1 MYIIGKYTTSDLMSD
16 LICDNYS
23 ILPVIHRFGIPIGF
37 ADKTIGEVCQENNVN
52 ADTFIEIV
60 NLLLRMNDNSYR
72 PTLDNLKVED
82 IVRYLK
88 VSHEYYI
95 NQKLPSIREKLVA
108 ILSDDKI
115 SKLILKYYDDY
126 IVQTQQHFFY
136 EEDNVFPYIESLS
149 DGNNSKDYYINQF
162 SEKHDHIEEP
172 LTEFKN
178 IIIKYYSG
186 GNSNEIIE
194 VIHDILSCANDL
206 SAHNQIEDRIL
217 VPLIRKIE
225 QQ

>member
-23 ILPVIHRFGIPIGF
+23 ILRVIDRYGIPIGF
-37 ADKTIGEVCQENNVN
+37 ADKTIEEVCQDNNVN
-52 ADTFIEIV
+52 ANTFVELV
-60 NLLLRMNDNSYR
+60 NLLLRLNDSSYS
-72 PTLDNLKVED
+72 PCLDNLVVDD

-95 NQKLPSIREKLVA
+95 TQKLPSIREKLVA
-108 ILSDDKI
+108 ILSEDKI

-126 IVQTQQHFFY
+126 IVHTQQHFFY

-149 DGNNSKDYYINQF
+149 EGNQSKGYYINQF

-186 GNSNEIIE
+186 GNNGEIVE

-206 SAHNQIEDRIL
+206 SAHNQIEDRLLI
-217 VPLIRKIE
+217 PLIRKIE

>member
-23 ILPVIHRFGIPIGF
+23 ILRVIDRYGIPIGF
-37 ADKTIGEVCQENNVN
+37 AEKTIEDVCRDNNVN
-52 ADTFIEIV
+52 AETFVEIV
-60 NLLLRMNDNSYR
+60 NLLLRLNDNTYKPS
-72 PTLDNLKVED
+72 LDNLEVND

-108 ILSDDKI
+108 VLSDDKI

-126 IVQTQQHFFY
+126 IIHTQQHFFY
-136 EEDNVFPYIESLS
+136 EEDNVFPYIESLTEGKHS
-149 DGNNSKDYYINQF
+149 EEYFISQF

-186 GNSNEIIE
+186 NDHHEIIE
-194 VIHDILSCANDL
+194 VIYDILSCADDL
-206 SAHNQIEDRIL
+206 SAHNQIEDRLL

>member
-23 ILPVIHRFGIPIGF
+23 ILRVMHRYGIPIGF
-37 ADKTIGEVCQENNVN
+37 ADKTIAEVCQENKVDAN
-52 ADTFIEIV
+52 TFVEIV
-60 NLLLRMNDNSYR
+60 NLLLRMNDNTYR
-72 PTLDNLKVED
+72 PSLDNLVVED

-108 ILSDDKI
+108 VLSDDKI

-126 IVQTQQHFFY
+126 IIQTQQHFFY

-149 DGNNSKDYYINQF
+149 GGNSSMDYYISQF